1 MRMNQKKVLVLS
13 YLLMLLIFGAR
24 LSAQD
29 PELEHTRVSLSVQN
43 ETMQKVLSDLELQ
56 IPYRFAF
63 NSELIARQKKIT
75 LDARD
80 MPLDTVLYIILDP
93 ASITYKVIG
102 NQIVLQETD
111 PRVTISGFVRDSVTG
126 EPLPQA
132 ILYVPAR
139 HMATYANNYG
149 FYSITLPKSD
159 SSELWISY
167 IGFTGLQTKV
177 DATENKSV
185 NFNLAESR
193 TQINSI
199 IIKKTN
205 PDDNVK
211 KVAPGKTDFS
221 MERVRTMP
229 SVGGNGDILST
240 IQMM

>member
-29 PELEHTRVSLSVQN
+29 PELEHTRISLSVQN

-80 MPLDTVLYIILDP
+80 MPLDTILYIILDP
-93 ASITYKVIG
+93 ASITYKIIG
-102 NQIVLQETD
+102 NQIVLQETTD
-111 PRVTISGFVRDSVTG
+111 PRVTISGFVRDSDTG

-149 FYSITLPKSD
+149 FYSITVPKSD
-159 SSELWISY
+159 
-167 IGFTGLQTKV
+167 
-177 DATENKSV
+177 
-185 NFNLAESR
+185 
-193 TQINSI
+193 
-199 IIKKTN
+199 
-205 PDDNVK
+205 
-211 KVAPGKTDFS
+211 
-221 MERVRTMP
+221 
-229 SVGGNGDILST
+229 
-240 IQMM
+240 